1 MYHKLG
7 LRRVLLKG
15 IFTPLIAELVYY
27 SLIAITRVEF
37 GRIANSLG
45 IGLYILAVG
54 MLAIKFQGQKEKLPK
69 NNDKKEND

>member
-1 MYHKLG
+1 M
-7 LRRVLLKG
+7 VLLKG

-37 GRIANSLG
+37 GRIANSFG

-54 MLAIKFQGQKEKLPK
+54 MLAIKFQNQKEKLTK